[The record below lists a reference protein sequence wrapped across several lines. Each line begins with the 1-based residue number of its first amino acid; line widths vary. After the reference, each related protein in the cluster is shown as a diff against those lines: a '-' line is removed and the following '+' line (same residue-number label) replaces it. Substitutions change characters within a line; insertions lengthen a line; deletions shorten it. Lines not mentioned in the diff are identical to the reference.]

1 VSHKNRLEQFVKP
14 KKILA
19 MRAGAVN
26 LQMRLSARAKARA
39 TNLILLFR
47 PAKKS

>member
-1 VSHKNRLEQFVKP
+1 
-14 KKILA
+14 

-26 LQMRLSARAKARA
+26 LQMRLAVRAA
-39 TNLILLFR
+39 NLILLFR